1 LILKNNLLSISTL
14 SIEVIVSPLLFP
26 FRQTKEN
33 CVVVVVDVFRV
44 GTTICVAFGQGVDKI
59 IPVSTIEETK
69 SYKEKGFLVAGERG
83 GIKLDFADFG
93 NSPFEISSADLKGKT
108 LVVTSTNGTQA
119 IEMAKDTGQVA
130 IGTFSNLSFITEWL
144 LTLKRNVVIFCSGW
158 QQSISLED
166 TLFAGALTDTLVQGN
181 KSFEMTDSAYTSI
194 DLWNCVK
201 ADVATYLQRGTH
213 YQRLVKLGA
222 QKDLDF
228 AVKLNTTKVIPVYE
242 NYYLTNILK

>member
-1 LILKNNLLSISTL
+1 LSTSTL

-26 FRQTKEN
+26 SGQKKEN

-44 GTTICVAFGQGVDKI
+44 GTTICAAFGQGIDKI

-69 SYKEKGFLVAGERG
+69 NYKEKGFLVAGERG
-83 GIKLDFADFG
+83 GVKLDFADFG

-119 IEMAKDTGQVA
+119 IELAKDAGIIA
-130 IGTFSNLSFITEWL
+130 IGTFTNLTFISDWL
-144 LTLKRNVVIFCSGW
+144 LTLNRNIVILCSGW
-158 QQSISLED
+158 QQSVSLED
-166 TLFAGALTDTLVQGN
+166 TVFAGALTDRLVQGN
-181 KSFEMTDSAYTSI
+181 KSFKLTDSAYAAI
-194 DLWNCVK
+194 DLWNCIK
-201 ADVATYLQRGTH
+201 IDLATYLKRGTH
-213 YQRLVKLGA
+213 YRRLVKLGA

-228 AVKLNTTKVIPVYE
+228 AVKLNTKKVIPVFE

>member
-1 LILKNNLLSISTL
+1 MSASTL

-26 FRQTKEN
+26 PRQTTEN

-44 GTTICVAFGQGVDKI
+44 GTTICAAFGQGLDKI

-69 SYKEKGFLVAGERG
+69 KYKDKGFPVAGERG
-83 GIKLDFADFG
+83 GVKLDFADFG

-119 IEMAKDTGQVA
+119 IELAKDAGQVV
-130 IGTFSNLSFITEWL
+130 IGTFTNLSFIADWL
-144 LTLKRNVVIFCSGW
+144 LSLNRNIVIFCSGW

-166 TLFAGALTDTLVQGN
+166 NVFAGALTDELIQRN
-181 KSFEMTDSAYTSI
+181 NAFKLTDSAYAGI
-194 DLWNCVK
+194 DIWNCVK
-201 ADVATYLQRGTH
+201 TDVATYLQRGTH

-228 AVKLNTTKVIPVYE
+228 AVKLNTTKVIPVLE